1 MDKRFFKCIVLAAL
15 FAVSDSVS
23 AEIIKGKIVDAKN
36 NEEIIGARVIV
47 DQAES
52 VGTVTGLNGSF
63 SIHTDKYPCT
73 LICSYLGYKP
83 TRYVINNGKQEI
95 LIKIQPSVDTE
106 LNEITVI
113 ASNPGKSETGAR
125 KIEMQS
131 MNVVNV
137 MSAKAI
143 ELSPDLTVAN
153 VIKRMSGVTV
163 EKDQNGEG
171 QYALLRGM
179 DKRYNYTLVNG
190 VKIPSPDAK
199 NRYVPLD
206 IFPSEMLDRLEVVK
220 SLTANFEGDGI
231 GGAVNLVMKDAP
243 TARRFTCNL
252 STGYSVYFFDHDY
265 LSFCPSGISRKSPNE
280 KYGVSYPVQ
289 MKDFTIAN
297 LHLSTGHPLPNIAAG
312 LSYGDRLLAN
322 KLGVMVAGSIQNSCR
337 GSSSDLYG
345 DVGSDGMQS
354 VTDRQYSEQQMR
366 IGLHVKI
373 DFLPAASHKITWYS
387 GYMNLTNMQVRDA
400 ETTNSE
406 AYRFRWNN
414 QYIMTSM
421 MKGEHLFL
429 DDRLSVKWTAEIAKA
444 NNTTPDNTIIYLTTS
459 NNGTQWVAQNK
470 GATRRWEHNS
480 DRDNAGYLDLEYKFG
495 AHYPAVTV
503 SAGGMYRDKKRN
515 NFFNEYTFKPYDESK
530 SAGTQRE
537 LIRGIDWNN
546 FDDIVFEV
554 KEYGDLSNPL
564 NYDAAEK
571 IGAGYGQLKY
581 EHGRWHVIAGLR
593 MEHTRQSYHLKYAT
607 ANACNDGTQK
617 YTDFLPDMHIKY
629 ALNDKT
635 NLRFS
640 YYQAINRPS
649 FFEIV
654 PYTIINEDY
663 TEHGNPDL
671 KHTVADNFDLRFE
684 MCPHPSE
691 QIMACAFFKRIKDP
705 IEYGMVSGF
714 GQDTYYMPGN
724 YGTAYNYGMEL
735 DFMKYFNRFGV
746 KANYTYTHSRIATQK
761 MIEVKNTDASSETT
775 STTEYVDQS
784 RPLAGQAAHIVNLSL
799 LYKDSKNGL
808 DGQLSFEY
816 TGKKICIVS
825 RFYDNDSWLAGN
837 VQLDAS
843 VEKTFKNG
851 ISVFFKGSN
860 LLSSPLIQYINKNS
874 RNESIANARRHNG
887 GLVERTFDYGQNL
900 MFGVKYKL

>member
-1 MDKRFFKCIVLAAL
+1 MDKRFFNFIILIAL
-15 FAVSDSVS
+15 FVVSDGVS

-36 NEEIIGARVIV
+36 NEEIIGARVSV
-47 DQAES
+47 DQAHS
-52 VGTVTGLNGSF
+52 GGTVTGLNGSF
-63 SIHTDKYPCT
+63 SLHIDKYPCT
-73 LICSYLGYKP
+73 LICSYVGYKP
-83 TRYVINNGKQEI
+83 IRYVINNEQQEL

-106 LNEITVI
+106 LNEITVL
-113 ASNPGKSETGAR
+113 ASNRGKSETGAR

-143 ELSPDLTVAN
+143 DLSPDLTVAN

-220 SLTANFEGDGI
+220 SLTADLEGDGI

-243 TARRFTCNL
+243 TARQFTANL
-252 STGYSVYFFDHDY
+252 STGYSAYFFDHDY

-289 MKDFTIAN
+289 MKDFTTAN

-322 KLGVMVAGSIQNSCR
+322 KLGVMVAGSIQNNYH

-345 DVGSDGMQS
+345 DVGSDGKQS
-354 VTDRQYSEQQMR
+354 VTNRQYSEQQTR
-366 IGLHVKI
+366 VGLHAKI
-373 DFLPAASHKITWYS
+373 DFLPAVSHKITWYS

-406 AYRFRWNN
+406 AYRLRWNN
-414 QYIMTSM
+414 QCIMTSM
-421 MKGEHLFL
+421 LKGEHLFL

-444 NNTTPDNTIIYLTTS
+444 DNKTPDNTIIYLTTS
-459 NNGTQWVAQNK
+459 NNGTQWVAQNQ

-480 DRDNAGYLDLEYKFG
+480 DRDKAGYLDLEYKFG
-495 AHYPAVTV
+495 RHSPAVTV

-515 NFFNEYTFKPYDESK
+515 SFFNEYTFKPYDESK
-530 SAGTQRE
+530 SADTQRE
-537 LIRGIDWNN
+537 LIRGTDWNN
-546 FDDIVFEV
+546 FDEIAFEV
-554 KEYGDLSNPL
+554 KQYGDLSNPL

-571 IGAGYGQLKY
+571 VGAGYGQLKY
-581 EHGRWHVIAGLR
+581 EHGRWHVVAGLR

-607 ANACNDGTQK
+607 ANARNDGSQE
-617 YTDFLPDMHIKY
+617 YTDLLPSMHLKY
-629 ALNDKT
+629 ALNNKT
-635 NLRFS
+635 NLRLS

-684 MCPHPSE
+684 MYPHPSE
-691 QIMACAFFKRIKDP
+691 QVMACAFFKRIKDP

-724 YGTAYNYGMEL
+724 YGTAYNYGLEL
-735 DFMKYFNRFGV
+735 DFMKYFNHFGV
-746 KANYTYTHSRIATQK
+746 KANYTYTHSQIKTQK
-761 MIEVKNTDASSETT
+761 MIEVKNNDASSETT

-784 RPLAGQAAHIVNLSL
+784 RPLAGQAAHVVNLSL

-874 RNESIANARRHNG
+874 RNESIANAKRHNS

>member
-1 MDKRFFKCIVLAAL
+1 MDKRFFNFIILIAL
-15 FAVSDSVS
+15 FVVSDGVS

-36 NEEIIGARVIV
+36 NEEIIGARVSV
-47 DQAES
+47 DQAHS
-52 VGTVTGLNGSF
+52 GGTVTGLNGSF
-63 SIHTDKYPCT
+63 SLHIDKYPCT
-73 LICSYLGYKP
+73 LICSYVGYKP
-83 TRYVINNGKQEI
+83 TRYVINNEQQEL

-106 LNEITVI
+106 LNEITVL
-113 ASNPGKSETGAR
+113 ASNRGKSETGAR

-131 MNVVNV
+131 RNVVNV

-143 ELSPDLTVAN
+143 DLSPDLTVAN

-220 SLTANFEGDGI
+220 SLTADLEGDGI

-243 TARRFTCNL
+243 TARQFTANL
-252 STGYSVYFFDHDY
+252 STGYSAYFFDHDY

-289 MKDFTIAN
+289 MKDFTTAN

-322 KLGVMVAGSIQNSCR
+322 KLGVMVAGSIQNNYH

-345 DVGSDGMQS
+345 DVGSDGKQS
-354 VTDRQYSEQQMR
+354 VTNRQYSEHQTR
-366 IGLHVKI
+366 VGLHAKI
-373 DFLPAASHKITWYS
+373 DFLPAVSHKITWYS

-406 AYRFRWNN
+406 AYRLRWNN
-414 QYIMTSM
+414 QCIMTSM
-421 MKGEHLFL
+421 LKGEHLFL

-444 NNTTPDNTIIYLTTS
+444 DNKTPDNTIIYLTTS
-459 NNGTQWVAQNK
+459 NNGTQWVAQNQ

-480 DRDNAGYLDLEYKFG
+480 DRDKAGYLDLEYKFG
-495 AHYPAVTV
+495 RHSPAVTV

-515 NFFNEYTFKPYDESK
+515 SFFNEYTFKPYDESK
-530 SAGTQRE
+530 SADTQRE
-537 LIRGIDWNN
+537 LIRGTDWNN
-546 FDDIVFEV
+546 FDEIAFEV
-554 KEYGDLSNPL
+554 KQYGDLSNPL

-571 IGAGYGQLKY
+571 VGAGYGQLKY
-581 EHGRWHVIAGLR
+581 EHGRWHVVAGLR

-607 ANACNDGTQK
+607 ANARNDGSQE
-617 YTDFLPDMHIKY
+617 YTDLLPSMHLKY

-635 NLRFS
+635 NLRLS

-684 MCPHPSE
+684 MYPHPSE
-691 QIMACAFFKRIKDP
+691 QVMACAFFKRIKDP

-724 YGTAYNYGMEL
+724 YGTAYNYGLEL
-735 DFMKYFNRFGV
+735 DFMKYFNHFGV
-746 KANYTYTHSRIATQK
+746 KANYTYTHSQIKTQK
-761 MIEVKNTDASSETT
+761 MIEVKNNDASSETT

-784 RPLAGQAAHIVNLSL
+784 RPLAGQAAHVVNLSL

>member
-1 MDKRFFKCIVLAAL
+1 MDKRFFKCIFLVAL
-15 FAVSDSVS
+15 FVLTDSVS

-36 NEEIIGARVIV
+36 NEEIIGARVSV
-47 DQAES
+47 DQGQS
-52 VGTVTGLNGSF
+52 DGTVTGLNGSF
-63 SIHTDKYPCT
+63 SLHIDKYPCT
-73 LICSYLGYKP
+73 LICSYVGYKT
-83 TRYVINNGKQEI
+83 TRYVISNDKQEL

-106 LNEITVI
+106 LNEITVL
-113 ASNPGKSETGAR
+113 ASNRGKSETGAR

-143 ELSPDLTVAN
+143 DLSPDLTVAN

-163 EKDQNGEG
+163 EKDQSGDG

-220 SLTANFEGDGI
+220 SLTANLEGDGI
-231 GGAVNLVMKDAP
+231 GGAVDLVMKDAP
-243 TARRFTCNL
+243 TTRQFTANL
-252 STGYSVYFFDHDY
+252 STGYHAYFFDHDY
-265 LSFCPSGISRKSPNE
+265 LSFSPSGISRQSPNE
-280 KYGVSYPVQ
+280 KYGVNYPVK
-289 MKDFTIAN
+289 MKDFTTAN
-297 LHLSTGHPLPNIAAG
+297 LHLNTGHPLPNIAVG
-312 LSYGDRLLAN
+312 LSYGDRLFAN
-322 KLGVMVAGSIQNSCR
+322 KLGVMVAGSLQNNYR

-345 DVGSDGMQS
+345 DVGSD
-354 VTDRQYSEQQMR
+354 VTQTVTNRQYSEQQTR
-366 IGLHVKI
+366 VGLHAKI
-373 DFLPAASHKITWYS
+373 DFLPAVNHKITWYN

-406 AYRFRWNN
+406 TYRLRWNN

-421 MKGEHLFL
+421 LKGEHLFL

-444 NNTTPDNTIIYLTTS
+444 NNKTPDNTIIYLTTS
-459 NNGTQWVAQNK
+459 NNGTQWVAQNQ

-480 DRDNAGYLDLEYKFG
+480 DRDNTGYLDLEYKFG
-495 AHYPAVTV
+495 THHPVVTV

-515 NFFNEYTFKPYDESK
+515 SFFNEYTFKPYDESK
-530 SAGTQRE
+530 SADTQRE
-537 LIRGIDWNN
+537 LIRGTDWNN
-546 FDDIVFEV
+546 FDGIAFEV

-571 IGAGYGQLKY
+571 VGAGYGQLKY
-581 EHGRWHVIAGLR
+581 EHGRWHVIVGLR
-593 MEHTRQSYHLKYAT
+593 MENTRQSYHLKYAT
-607 ANACNDGTQK
+607 ANARNDGSQE
-617 YTDFLPDMHIKY
+617 YTDFLPDMHLKY
-629 ALNDKT
+629 TLNDKT

-663 TEHGNPDL
+663 KEHGNPDL
-671 KHTVADNFDLRFE
+671 KHTVADNFDMRFE
-684 MCPHPSE
+684 TYPHPSE

-724 YGTAYNYGMEL
+724 YGTAYNYGIEL

-746 KANYTYTHSRIATQK
+746 KANYTYTHSRITTQK
-761 MIEVKNTDASSETT
+761 MIEVKNTDALSETT

-784 RPLAGQAAHIVNLSL
+784 RPLAGQAAHVVNLSL